1 MENRVYLINYIYSI
15 SDCSSNIDNNEHCEP
30 TRKVFIVSPQEEQ
43 IKCKG

>member
-1 MENRVYLINYIYSI
+1 MGSRMYLITYVSFI
-15 SDCSSNIDNNEHCEP
+15 SDCSSNIDNTEQCEP